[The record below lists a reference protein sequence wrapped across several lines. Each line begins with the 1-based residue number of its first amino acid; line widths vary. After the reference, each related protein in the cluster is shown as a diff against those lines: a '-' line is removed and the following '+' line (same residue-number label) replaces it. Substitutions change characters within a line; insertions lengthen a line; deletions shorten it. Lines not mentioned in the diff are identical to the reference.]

1 MCRALHEKRL
11 HAVKI
16 LAMFDELPQFRVCCH
31 LVLEILE
38 IFTKYGVL
46 RKGPIELKLASF
58 KTALSGAFL
67 ANCKPLQINKV
78 TNKILE

>member
-1 MCRALHEKRL
+1 MSCSAHEKRL

-46 RKGPIELKLASF
+46 IKGPIGLTKIGFIQDCAVRRVLGKL
-58 KTALSGAFL
+58 
-67 ANCKPLQINKV
+67 
-78 TNKILE
+78 